1 MKTPK
6 KRSKRYNLSYK
17 EKYSSKDPYLPKGA
31 KGNAVCE
38 CCSSVYRNKRWYADK
53 RYFKEGVKKRE
64 LIKIVCPACLK
75 MRDNFPGGIL
85 TLKGKDIL
93 LHKKDLMNLIR
104 NEEERARGLNPLERI
119 MSIKEDGYGNIIIS
133 TTNEKL
139 AQRLG
144 REIKKAFHG
153 KVFYQWSH
161 DNKLLRVD
169 WMGKGMEKIN

>member
-1 MKTPK
+1 MKTVK
-6 KRSKRYNLSYK
+6 KAKKKYNLSYK
-17 EKYSSKDPYLPKGA
+17 EKYSSKDPYLPKKA
-31 KGNAVCE
+31 KGIAICE
-38 CCSSVYRNKRWYADK
+38 GCYSVYRNKRWYAGQMP
-53 RYFKEGVKKRE
+53 FKEVIKKHE
-64 LIKIVCPACLK
+64 AIKVVCPACLK
-75 MRDNFPGGIL
+75 IRDNFPGGIL
-85 TLKGKDIL
+85 TLKGKDSL
-93 LHKKDLMNLIR
+93 LYKKDLMNLIR

-153 KVFYQWSH
+153 RVSYQWSH

-169 WMGKGMEKIN
+169 WIGKGS

>member
-1 MKTPK
+1 MKTDK
-6 KRSKRYNLSYK
+6 KKSKRYNLSYK
-17 EKYSSKDPYLPKGA
+17 EKYSSKDPYLPKRA
-31 KGNAVCE
+31 KGTAICE
-38 CCSSVYRNKRWYADK
+38 GCSCVYWNKRWYADQRILKEIVK
-53 RYFKEGVKKRE
+53 RHEP
-64 LIKIVCPACLK
+64 IKVVCPACLK

-93 LHKKDLMNLIR
+93 LYRKDLMNLIR

-153 KVFYQWSH
+153 RISYHWSH

-169 WMGKGMEKIN
+169 WTG

>member
-1 MKTPK
+1 MKTFK
-6 KRSKRYNLSYK
+6 KKSKRYSLSYK
-17 EKYSSKDPYLPKGA
+17 EKYSSRDPYLPKGA
-31 KGNAVCE
+31 KGVAICE
-38 CCSSVYRNKRWYADK
+38 WCYSVYRNKRWYADQRIFMEVSK
-53 RYFKEGVKKRE
+53 KHGV
-64 LIKIVCPACLK
+64 IKVVCPACLK

-85 TLKGKDIL
+85 TLKGKGIL
-93 LHKKDLMNLIR
+93 LYKKDLMNLIR

-119 MSIKEDGYGNIIIS
+119 MSIREDGYGNIIIS

-153 KVFYQWSH
+153 SVSYHWSH

-169 WMGKGMEKIN
+169 WIGGE